1 MFEKYLLLII
11 YNYKSTFELSNRV
24 VHFDNFIKNHGRN
37 KTLRKVTLSIFN
49 FVEDIDSTIE
59 KNEEENTEET
69 TFNEKGKTNLQNY
82 ESTLI
87 NKTKIKINENA
98 NSCLQSNEK
107 IREDDLKITER
118 TDINVTTCPLSNFEK
133 LNESYQI
140 LVHEAKQEI
149 EKKFEL
155 GKSLIE
161 GTNGFPKDIELGLTY
176 VKQCNE
182 QKYIDSIIYYTH
194 MLIKGEIIPQDIEQP
209 NECLSIVGTTSDRQV
224 LLLKGKICSKM
235 DENLKQ

>member
-1 MFEKYLLLII
+1 MHL
-11 YNYKSTFELSNRV
+11 N
-24 VHFDNFIKNHGRN
+24 NFIKNHGRN

-59 KNEEENTEET
+59 KNEEENTEETTINEKGNTEET

-107 IREDDLKITER
+107 ISEDDLKITER

-133 LNESYQI
+133 LSESCQI
-140 LVHEAKQEI
+140 LVQEAQQEI

-161 GTNGFPKDIELGLTY
+161 GTNSFPKDIELGLTY

-182 QKYIDSIIYYTH
+182 QKYIDPIIYYTH
-194 MLIKGEIIPQDIEQP
+194 MLI
-209 NECLSIVGTTSDRQV
+209 
-224 LLLKGKICSKM
+224 
-235 DENLKQ
+235 